1 MSIRFS
7 PRCSIAALFVSL
19 SLLGCNSNNNTPKAH
34 MGMSDAD
41 AQQLEANHSEIKDAA
56 APKLNADTHYAT
68 GQLAESSNAL
78 DAAVREYNAALKIDP
93 HHLPSMFR
101 LGVVYAE
108 AKHFDESINAW
119 QNYLKAT
126 DYSAAGYGNLGF
138 CYELDGRPDLAE
150 AMYKKG
156 LEKDD
161 LNLLCRTNYGLM
173 LAHHN
178 HIPEAMQMWQPVLT
192 PAEMHYNLASVYE
205 AMGHNREAR
214 IEYQRAIDLD
224 PKFHDAKT
232 RMAQLDVHE

>member
-1 MSIRFS
+1 
-7 PRCSIAALFVSL
+7 
-19 SLLGCNSNNNTPKAH
+19 
-34 MGMSDAD
+34 MSDAD
-41 AQQLEANHSEIKDAA
+41 SQQLEANHSEIKEGA
-56 APKLNADTHYAT
+56 APKLSIDTHYAT

-78 DAAVREYNAALKIDP
+78 DAAVREYNAALKLDP

-119 QNYLKAT
+119 KNYLKAT

-138 CYELDGRPDLAE
+138 CYELNGRPDLAE

-156 LEKDD
+156 LEKEN

-178 HIPEAMQMWQPVLT
+178 HLPEAMQMWQPVLT

-205 AMGHNREAR
+205 AMGHNREAPHR
-214 IEYQRAIDLD
+214 ISESHRPRPQVPRRQNPHGATRRARIIATQYAVRVD
-224 PKFHDAKT
+224 PGRPTSRPAWHSPRHLSDT
-232 RMAQLDVHE
+232 YLNQ